1 VKLGFSLPPDLEAR
15 LPRHIP
21 WGSKQRVI
29 EGLLRAL
36 VNRLDKGDH
45 SLWTEAMAA
54 YFESHH
60 PTSARELRPAL
71 DGRGLLVLP
80 QSSSTSKAGARAQ
93 SVRTASAKAGRSK

>member
-36 VNRLDKGDH
+36 VNRLDKGDY

-54 YFESHH
+54 YFESRHS
-60 PTSARELRPAL
+60 TSALELRLAGAPL
-71 DGRGLLVLP
+71 
-80 QSSSTSKAGARAQ
+80 QSSSTSKAGAKVQ
-93 SVRTASAKAGRSK
+93 STHTVGAKAGRSK